1 MSFGENLRSLIEERN
16 MTQKE
21 LAMQLNIAPSTM
33 GSYVQNTRE
42 PDFATLKLL
51 ANYFDVSI
59 DYLLDNFTGKV
70 ADRQEAELLRIFR
83 SLPDEQKSICIEQCR
98 VFVRMNYQ
106 EKEAKSSSW
115 IFAIVINR
123 KVALLVSL
131 PTGCFSFHLAASI

>member
-1 MSFGENLRSLIEERN
+1 MSFGDNLRSLIEERN

-21 LAMQLNIAPSTM
+21 LAIQLNIAPSTM

-70 ADRQEAELLRIFR
+70 ANNQEAELLRIFR
-83 SLPDEQKSICIEQCR
+83 SLPDDQKSICIEQCR

-106 EKEAKSSSW
+106 EKEAKSS
-115 IFAIVINR
+115 
-123 KVALLVSL
+123 
-131 PTGCFSFHLAASI
+131 